1 VRPLFVSTAVLAL
14 LLGARPAAAQV
25 VNGRLLERGSDRPV
39 VGASVELQESGG
51 AVRATV
57 LTDTVGDFLIAVE
70 DAGTYRVSV
79 SRVGYSPVTSPTFV
93 VERDDTTALVLRLV
107 AGTILL
113 APIKAVADARALPPS
128 LAAFYDRVEGNRSG
142 RFITRDRIDQMRAM
156 RASDLMRSMAGM
168 RIVSTRRDGT
178 ALRTREGC
186 EPMVFVDGVYVQMFG
201 MSLDDLVRTTELEG
215 VEVYS
220 TSSLPPEFSRF
231 RAQGCGAVLFW
242 TRIEN

>member
-1 VRPLFVSTAVLAL
+1 MRPLFVSTAVLAL
-14 LLGARPAAAQV
+14 LLCASPAAAQV

-51 AVRATV
+51 AVRARV

-70 DAGTYRVSV
+70 DAGTYRVAV
-79 SRVGYSPVTSPTFV
+79 SRVGYSPVLSPTFV
-93 VERDDTTALVLRLV
+93 VEREDTTAMVLRLV
-107 AGTILL
+107 AGTIQL

-128 LAAFYDRVEGNRSG
+128 LAAFYDRVEDNRSG

-168 RIVSTRRDGT
+168 RIVGTRRDGT

-201 MSLDDLVRTTELEG
+201 MSLDDLVRTNELEG

-231 RAQGCGAVLFW
+231 RGHGCGAVLFW
-242 TRIEN
+242 TRFEN